1 MSWAVP
7 IAILVLTAA
16 AILYAARRAIT
27 LFEIDSEAGKVV
39 RARGR
44 VPPELLRDL
53 EDVFARA
60 RANGGVRVH
69 LDQGRARVEGVGL
82 DDPTLQR
89 VRNVVG
95 RFPTARLK
103 TAPRLR

>member
-7 IAILVLTAA
+7 VAILILVAA

-27 LFEIDSEAGKVV
+27 LFEIDAEAGKIV

-44 VPPELLRDL
+44 IPPELLRDL
-53 EDVFARA
+53 EDIFARA
-60 RANGGVRVH
+60 KVSGSIRVH
-69 LDQGRARVEGVGL
+69 LEGGRARADGSRL
-82 DDPTLQR
+82 DEPTMQR

-95 RFPTARLK
+95 RFPTARLR
-103 TAPRLR
+103 TAPRL